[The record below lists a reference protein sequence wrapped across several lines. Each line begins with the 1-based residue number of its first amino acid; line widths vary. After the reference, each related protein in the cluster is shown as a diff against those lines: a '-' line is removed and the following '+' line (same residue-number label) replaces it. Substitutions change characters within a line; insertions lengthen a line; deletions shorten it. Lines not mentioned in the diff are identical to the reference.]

1 MVGHA
6 QKFFRRR
13 RRRRRPPRKIPT
25 AKLPRIGICYSR
37 NVRLSLGFRKMV
49 RFFGGIFQKEVWDVL
64 FGDQKTIK
72 MRLVD
77 ILVDFSGN
85 PAFQKYRGTSLP
97 HFLNIIWPKNKTNKC
112 YRGML
117 KIRISGRKLIHEYSL

>member
-1 MVGHA
+1 MVVCHD
-6 QKFFRRR
+6 QICV
-13 RRRRRPPRKIPT
+13 PPPPPSPLPPSPRGGGAT
-25 AKLPRIGICYSR
+25 AKLHRIGICYSR

-85 PAFQKYRGTSLP
+85 PAFQKCVGGSLL
-97 HFLNIIWPKNKTNKC
+97 HFLAKGLPKNQN
-112 YRGML
+112 
-117 KIRISGRKLIHEYSL
+117 I